1 MSRRHRLRFARALG
15 LARMAV
21 AVAGAAPPMIVGGG
35 FFLAGAA
42 WAALLDRPI
51 EYRLLG
57 LDRVDE

>member
-1 MSRRHRLRFARALG
+1 
-15 LARMAV
+15 
-21 AVAGAAPPMIVGGG
+21 MIVGGG